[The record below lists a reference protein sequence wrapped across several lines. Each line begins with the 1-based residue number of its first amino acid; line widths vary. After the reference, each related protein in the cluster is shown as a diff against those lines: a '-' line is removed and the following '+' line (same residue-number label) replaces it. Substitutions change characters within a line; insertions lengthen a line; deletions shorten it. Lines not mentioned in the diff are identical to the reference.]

1 MQITLR
7 RGMREYHFRAPF
19 CTGYGG
25 ALRFC
30 DVGQAFRFLSG
41 FHSDP
46 HSMQAFRRL
55 LDDRTGRGHGRQWTD
70 QQVIEE
76 LARWMAHGKLG
87 ATARRMPVIDS
98 VEPVEEAAAAQAEE
112 GAAAQAEE
120 GAAAAGA

>member
-1 MQITLR
+1 MT
-7 RGMREYHFRAPF
+7 
-19 CTGYGG
+19 
-25 ALRFC
+25 ALA
-30 DVGQAFRFLSG
+30 VAMAAS
-41 FHSDP
+41 
-46 HSMQAFRRL
+46 
-55 LDDRTGRGHGRQWTD
+55 GRGHGRQWTD